1 MSTPPTT
8 PTPGVRRDADRI
20 ESGATSMSAPIEPT
34 LEAPPER
41 SAAPATG
48 GGVGDRVSRLLHA
61 REMGIVIALVALI
74 AVTTARN
81 PRFLSPQS
89 LRDLLLSAAIV
100 AVMAVGQTTVIVTR
114 NVDLSVGSIL
124 GLVAFGTG
132 KLFLAAPGTPI
143 VVVLL
148 VGVLAGAAL
157 GALNGGLV
165 SAAKVP
171 SLVVT
176 LGTLYIYRGIDFAW
190 ASGQQIN
197 AADMPDAFLAMG
209 TARILGVPVL
219 AIIALLVTVLVAQWM
234 HHHRSGR
241 ELYAIGSDPD
251 GAVLYGL
258 PVGRR
263 VLTAMTVSGATAGLA
278 GVLYAAR
285 FGTLDA
291 TVGRGIEL
299 EVVASAVVGGVA
311 IFGGSGTA
319 YGAAIGAVLLTTI
332 STSLAVLRVN
342 PFWQQAIVGLLILGA
357 ISIDRLLALRTE
369 RALAEDRIPSDT
381 EGPTSDG

>member
-1 MSTPPTT
+1 MSAPTT
-8 PTPGVRRDADRI
+8 EPTPGGTPDARPPREPAFMTDRPRRT
-20 ESGATSMSAPIEPT
+20 TSRRPG
-34 LEAPPER
+34 
-41 SAAPATG
+41 PAH
-48 GGVGDRVSRLLHA
+48 RLLHA
-61 REMGIVIALVALI
+61 REMGIVVALVLLV
-74 AVTTARN
+74 AVTAARN
-81 PRFLSPQS
+81 PRFLSAQS

-100 AVMAVGQTTVIVTR
+100 AVMAAGQTTVIVTR
-114 NVDLSVGSIL
+114 NVDLSVGSVL

-132 KLFLAAPGTPI
+132 KLFLAAPDLPI
-143 VVVLL
+143 VVV
-148 VGVLAGAAL
+148 VAIGVLAGAAL

-165 SAAKVP
+165 AAAKVP

-197 AADMPDAFLAMG
+197 AADMPDAFLDLG
-209 TARILGVPVL
+209 TQRILGVPVL
-219 AIIALLVTVLVAQWM
+219 AIVALVVTLLVAQWM
-234 HHHRSGR
+234 RHHRSGR

-251 GAVLYGL
+251 GAELYGL

-278 GVLYAAR
+278 GVMYAAR

-299 EVVASAVVGGVA
+299 EVVAAAVVGGVA

-342 PFWQQAIVGLLILGA
+342 PFWQQAVVGLLILGA
-357 ISIDRLLALRTE
+357 ISLDKLLAVRTE
-369 RALAEDRIPSDT
+369 RALIRARLDGQAE
-381 EGPTSDG
+381 TSNGSTDV